1 MYTDTVCSAVLWM
14 SVGKFRLDGVNI
26 DTQRSEIGKERKRD
40 RRKECALIE
49 CCLSICE
56 SADFCLLLTLFA
68 DVKVFRP
75 RRHSLNGLQKS
86 DYEGR
91 QVITGSYHVVPPPTS
106 ASSIDQ
112 YFY

>member
-26 DTQRSEIGKERKRD
+26 DTQRSEMGKERKRD

-56 SADFCLLLTLFA
+56 SADFCLVVVDTFRRRESIPTTTTFA
-68 DVKVFRP
+68 NKWSP
-75 RRHSLNGLQKS
+75 
-86 DYEGR
+86 EE
-91 QVITGSYHVVPPPTS
+91 
-106 ASSIDQ
+106 
-112 YFY
+112 